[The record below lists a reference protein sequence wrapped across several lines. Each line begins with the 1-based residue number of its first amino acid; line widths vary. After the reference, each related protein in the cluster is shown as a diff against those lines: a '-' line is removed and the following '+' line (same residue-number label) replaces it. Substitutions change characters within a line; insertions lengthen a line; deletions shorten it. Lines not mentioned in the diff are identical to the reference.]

1 MSAKKKT
8 GKIAKGTKDP
18 EAPYSEKTLPKGH
31 PKRGEWNLAGKPSV
45 KLNA

>member
-8 GKIAKGTKDP
+8 GKIAKKTKDK
-18 EAPYSEKTLPKGH
+18 EAPYSDNPTPGH
-31 PKRGEWNLAGKPSV
+31 PDWNLAGKPSV